1 MHRTKNPENC
11 NIDINKYQDSGHTAT
26 CITDARPKKKN
37 KLESMGIK
45 VCRLHSEYEG
55 ASGTE
60 SEDSS
65 AILASPE
72 AVLNKHRNLL
82 RWKEN
87 REKLNAWQLMKFTV
101 LLNGKIIFNIS
112 IKNIIINNY

>member
-1 MHRTKNPENC
+1 
-11 NIDINKYQDSGHTAT
+11 
-26 CITDARPKKKN
+26 
-37 KLESMGIK
+37 MGIK

-60 SEDSS
+60 SEDIEKSVKNSS
-65 AILASPE
+65 VILASPE
-72 AVLNKHRNLL
+72 AVLNKHHNLL

-112 IKNIIINNY
+112 IKNIIMAII